1 MAQQPSESILER
13 ISDAFVAVDS
23 NWRYTYLNE
32 PALVSAR
39 VAHGLPLMRGDLLG
53 KDCWEVFPELLGTV
67 FDEALHAALR
77 EQKPVRFEACSPRTD
92 SWLEVHA
99 YPSADGLSIYSRD
112 ITDRRVSDEQQAY
125 HANLLNNVDDGVIAT
140 DAEDFR
146 ITAWNRGAERLYGFT
161 AEEVLGRP
169 AREVATF
176 PGDQARQKL
185 EAELLESGRTR
196 IEFEARRKDGTP
208 VAVELTAVAI
218 KNERGETTGYLGPP
232 RPQ

>member
-1 MAQQPSESILER
+1 
-13 ISDAFVAVDS
+13 
-23 NWRYTYLNE
+23 
-32 PALVSAR
+32 
-39 VAHGLPLMRGDLLG
+39 MRGDLLG

-77 EQKPVRFEACSPRTD
+77 EQKPVRFEAYSPRSD

-125 HANLLNNVDDGVIAT
+125 HASLLNHVDDGVIAT

-161 AEEVLGRP
+161 AAEVLGRP
-169 AREVATF
+169 AR
-176 PGDQARQKL
+176 ARS
-185 EAELLESGRTR
+185 ARGRQLHQGR
-196 IEFEARRKDGTP
+196 RQRDRRRGRAIARDRTNGGGS
-208 VAVELTAVAI
+208 
-218 KNERGETTGYLGPP
+218 RGRAGPH
-232 RPQ
+232 RAGSA